1 MPGIFPSIEQ
11 RKKRIYNLERERDGT
26 GWLQNLTLTFNKTKR
41 TIWA

>member
-11 RKKRIYNLERERDGT
+11 RKKRIYNLERER